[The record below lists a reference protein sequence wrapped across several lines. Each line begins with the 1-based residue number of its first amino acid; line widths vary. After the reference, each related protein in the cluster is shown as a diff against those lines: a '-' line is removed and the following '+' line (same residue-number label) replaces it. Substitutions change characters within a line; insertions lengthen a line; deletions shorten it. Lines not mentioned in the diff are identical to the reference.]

1 MAETMIPLFPCH
13 ELDETLDFY
22 KAIGFEVTFHQKS
35 PYQYGVVE
43 RGDMQ
48 FQFFRMKGYD
58 PKASISACYVITDDV
73 DALHAS
79 FRAGLKQTLGRIPTR
94 GLPRIGALK
103 DMSYGVR
110 QFLMTDPAG
119 NNVRVGQPIADSFA
133 HSAVPKERYARALHQ
148 AVLLGESKEDPSAAA
163 RIIDH
168 ALAADGTPTPV
179 QLVKLY
185 VVRAEMAEQ
194 LGEPERPA
202 EWLDRA
208 AAVRLTEEERQA
220 AADELL
226 RAEDLRGSL

>member
-73 DALHAS
+73 DTLHAS

-119 NNVRVGQPIADSFA
+119 NNVRVGQPIADSFE

>member
-22 KAIGFEVTFHQKS
+22 KAIGFEVTFYQKS

-58 PKASISACYVITDDV
+58 PKESISGCYVITDDV

-79 FRAGLKQTLGRIPTR
+79 FRTGLKQTLGRIPTR

-103 DMSYGVR
+103 DMSYGMR
-110 QFLMTDPAG
+110 QFLMSDPAG
-119 NNVRVGQPIADSFA
+119 NSIRVGQTIAESFE
-133 HSAVPKERYARALHQ
+133 HTAVPKERYARALHQ
-148 AVLLGESKEDPSAAA
+148 AVLLGESKEDHAAAA

-168 ALAADGTPTPV
+168 ALAAEGTPTPV

-185 VVRAEMAEQ
+185 VVRAEMAAQ

-208 AAVRLTEEERQA
+208 EAVQLSDAQRHSAR
-220 AADELL
+220 DELL
-226 RAEDLRGSL
+226 RAEELRGSL

>member
-22 KAIGFEVTFHQKS
+22 QAIGFEVTFHQKS

-58 PKASISACYVITDDV
+58 PKASISACYVLTDDV

-119 NNVRVGQPIADSFA
+119 NNIRVGQPIADSFA

-226 RAEDLRGSL
+226 RAEDLHASL

>member
-22 KAIGFEVTFHQKS
+22 RAIGFEVTFHQKS

-58 PKASISACYVITDDV
+58 PKESYSSCYVVTDDV

-79 FRAGLKQTLGRIPTR
+79 FRTGLKQTLGRIPTR

-103 DMSYGVR
+103 DMSYGMR
-110 QFLMTDPAG
+110 QFLMSDPAG
-119 NNVRVGQPIADSFA
+119 NCIRVGQPVAESFE

-148 AVLLGESKEDPSAAA
+148 AVLLGESKEDHAVAA

-168 ALAADGTPTPV
+168 ALAGDGTPAPAL
-179 QLVKLY
+179 LVKLY
-185 VVRAEMAEQ
+185 VVRAEMAAQ

-202 EWLDRA
+202 EWLDR
-208 AAVRLTEEERQA
+208 VEGVQLTEDERQSVR
-220 AADELL
+220 DELL
-226 RAEDLRGSL
+226 RAEELRGSL

>member
-1 MAETMIPLFPCH
+1 MIPLFPCH

-119 NNVRVGQPIADSFA
+119 NNVRVGQPIADSFE